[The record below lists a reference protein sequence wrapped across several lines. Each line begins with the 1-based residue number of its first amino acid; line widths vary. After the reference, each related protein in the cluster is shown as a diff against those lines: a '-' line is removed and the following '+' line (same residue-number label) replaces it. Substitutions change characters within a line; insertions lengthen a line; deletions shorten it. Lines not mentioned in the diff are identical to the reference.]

1 MSLTRFK
8 NAVSK
13 RRRREHLITSA
24 EREREKG
31 REEESH
37 CVSEAEESR
46 PVALEETRTH
56 YVPVMSLPGSGR

>member
-1 MSLTRFK
+1 MQR
-8 NAVSK
+8 
-13 RRRREHLITSA
+13 

-37 CVSEAEESR
+37 RVSEAEESR
-46 PVALEETRTH
+46 PAASEETRTH